1 MSIHS
6 DGGHKPRMRTYPP
19 YGDNLEGKR
28 SEEDGV
34 EQRAEPPSWLPDSG
48 HPRTGAAAD
57 LRNPEADE
65 ATAETTDSDTGYN
78 FSGSMSYPDSQDTTF
93 GQAGTTAGG
102 YSYDPDPAADAT
114 SAIPPYPAS
123 LTEPAGSTSSPGSP
137 SPGSSSTGSPTP
149 RSPSA
154 GRPSPGS
161 SSTGSS
167 SPVSASAGRASAP
180 TSPGPADGPPTVKD
194 DGRNRTTTFSVP
206 RGRFKAGS
214 RPPGTA
220 AGSAAL
226 GGAAASARPGT
237 QARRAGLV
245 VSRLEPWSVMKF
257 SFLMS
262 LVAWVVLFVAVAFL
276 YFVLSSLGV
285 FTSIQHT
292 LTSVTSSSGSTG
304 TQLSHWFSASRVLG
318 YTMLLGAVNIVL
330 ITALST
336 VGAMIYNLVTH
347 LGGGIEVTLRETD

>member
-48 HPRTGAAAD
+48 QPRTGAAAD

-78 FSGSMSYPDSQDTTF
+78 FSGSTSYPDSQDTTF
-93 GQAGTTAGG
+93 GQTGTTAGG

-123 LTEPAGSTSSPGSP
+123 LTDPAGSTSSPGSS
-137 SPGSSSTGSPTP
+137 SPGSSG
-149 RSPSA
+149 
-154 GRPSPGS
+154 PGS
-161 SSTGSS
+161 S
-167 SPVSASAGRASAP
+167 SAGRASTPA
-180 TSPGPADGPPTVKD
+180 SPGPADGPPAVKD

-214 RPPGTA
+214 RSPGTA

-226 GGAAASARPGT
+226 GGAAASGRPGT
-237 QARRAGLV
+237 QARRADLG
-245 VSRLEPWSVMKF
+245 VSPPEPWSVMKF

-347 LGGGIEVTLRETD
+347 LGGGI

>member
-1 MSIHS
+1 
-6 DGGHKPRMRTYPP
+6 
-19 YGDNLEGKR
+19 
-28 SEEDGV
+28 
-34 EQRAEPPSWLPDSG
+34 
-48 HPRTGAAAD
+48 
-57 LRNPEADE
+57 
-65 ATAETTDSDTGYN
+65 
-78 FSGSMSYPDSQDTTF
+78 
-93 GQAGTTAGG
+93 
-102 YSYDPDPAADAT
+102 
-114 SAIPPYPAS
+114 
-123 LTEPAGSTSSPGSP
+123 
-137 SPGSSSTGSPTP
+137 
-149 RSPSA
+149 
-154 GRPSPGS
+154 
-161 SSTGSS
+161 
-167 SPVSASAGRASAP
+167 
-180 TSPGPADGPPTVKD
+180 VKD

-214 RPPGTA
+214 RSPGTA

-237 QARRAGLV
+237 QARRADLV

-292 LTSVTSSSGSTG
+292 LTSVTSSSGSSG

>member
-1 MSIHS
+1 M
-6 DGGHKPRMRTYPP
+6 
-19 YGDNLEGKR
+19 
-28 SEEDGV
+28 

-48 HPRTGAAAD
+48 QPRTGAAAD

-78 FSGSMSYPDSQDTTF
+78 FSGSTSYPDSQDTTF
-93 GQAGTTAGG
+93 GQTGTTAGG

-123 LTEPAGSTSSPGSP
+123 LTDPAGSTSSPGSS
-137 SPGSSSTGSPTP
+137 SPGSSG
-149 RSPSA
+149 
-154 GRPSPGS
+154 PGS
-161 SSTGSS
+161 S
-167 SPVSASAGRASAP
+167 SAGRASTPA
-180 TSPGPADGPPTVKD
+180 SPGPADGPPAVKD

-214 RPPGTA
+214 RSPGTA

-237 QARRAGLV
+237 QARRADLV

>member
-1 MSIHS
+1 M
-6 DGGHKPRMRTYPP
+6 
-19 YGDNLEGKR
+19 
-28 SEEDGV
+28 

-65 ATAETTDSDTGYN
+65 ATAGTTDGDTGYN

-93 GQAGTTAGG
+93 GQTGTTAGG

-123 LTEPAGSTSSPGSP
+123 LTDPAGSSS
-137 SPGSSSTGSPTP
+137 SPGSSS
-149 RSPSA
+149 
-154 GRPSPGS
+154 PGS
-161 SSTGSS
+161 SG
-167 SPVSASAGRASAP
+167 AGRASTP
-180 TSPGPADGPPTVKD
+180 TSPGPADGPPAVKD

-214 RPPGTA
+214 RSPGTA

-237 QARRAGLV
+237 QARRADLV

-292 LTSVTSSSGSTG
+292 LTSVTSSSGSSG